1 MHSRPSGRRVACR
14 GAERLDSIVIE
25 WSQVERL
32 AYATDDI
39 DVLGAHRLHLV
50 AARLWRAG
58 GRDVPQRLQDWE
70 RLMLLTWGGVGPTL
84 RAAREAYDGR
94 LVLMKGPEVAARYP
108 VSTDRPFSDV
118 DLLVD
123 DASEAQR
130 ALLAAGFVEVG
141 EPELYRD
148 IHHLRPVALPSMMI
162 AVELHSVPKWPSV
175 LPPPPVGELLEAA
188 VPSTLAIDGLAALR
202 PEHHAICLAAHA
214 WAHEPLARVGDLL
227 DVALV
232 TDQGDVSLAMKDARR
247 WGMDRIFDTM
257 LRTAEGTIGNTRPS
271 VPQLT
276 WARHLDR
283 PRHRTVAG
291 THLTKWLA
299 PFSAE
304 TFGAAVRSAI
314 YALAAD
320 VKPAAGET
328 WPDKAARGARAVANA
343 RRPRPDHELLLGD
356 EAQIGNEVWARIHA
370 RRRE

>member
-1 MHSRPSGRRVACR
+1 M
-14 GAERLDSIVIE
+14 IE
-25 WSQVERL
+25 WSHVERL
-32 AYATDDI
+32 ARATDDI
-39 DVLGAHRLHLV
+39 DVLGAHRLHLI
-50 AARLWRAG
+50 AARLWRRE
-58 GRDVPQRLQDWE
+58 GREVPQLLQDWE
-70 RLMLLTWGGVGPTL
+70 RLMLLTWGGVGPTV

-94 LVLMKGPEVAARYP
+94 MVLMKGPEVAARYP
-108 VSTDRPFSDV
+108 VSTDRPFADV

-123 DASEAQR
+123 DAVEAQR

-148 IHHLRPVALPSMMI
+148 IHHLRPVALPSIML

-175 LPPPPVGELLEAA
+175 LSPAPVLELLEGAI
-188 VPSTLAIDGLAALR
+188 PSTLAIEGVAALR

-232 TDQGDVSLAMKDARR
+232 TGEADLSMAMADARR
-247 WGMDRIFDTM
+247 WGMHRIYDTM
-257 LRTAEGTIGNTRPS
+257 LGTVAGTIESRRPTF
-271 VPQLT
+271 PQLT

-291 THLTKWLA
+291 THLTKWLS

-304 TFGAAVRSAI
+304 PFPAATRSATA
-314 YALAAD
+314 ALVED

-328 WPDKAARGARAVANA
+328 WPDKAARGVRALANA
-343 RRPRPDHELLLGD
+343 RRARPDHELLLGD

-370 RRRE
+370 KRTE